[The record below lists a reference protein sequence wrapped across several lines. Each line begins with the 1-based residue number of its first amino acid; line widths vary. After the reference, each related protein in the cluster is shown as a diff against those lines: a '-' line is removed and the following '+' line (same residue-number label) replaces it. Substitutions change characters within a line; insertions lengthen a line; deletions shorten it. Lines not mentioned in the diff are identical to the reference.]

1 MTFVSVNK
9 ATGSVHDLSE
19 VGIGSDRLPF
29 LQSEQAD
36 ADGGDYESFQG
47 SHTLPRA
54 LSAKKKSKKS
64 HAGGGGGGNPPDHVI
79 ITSRP
84 ADGGNSVRIQIGG
97 AQQQQQQQQNLSMNA
112 GKSKAAPP
120 LNDPSPKRKYSLK
133 EVEVEGLLSSSEEGE
148 DVMTVPRRRHGECDD
163 EDDQDEDMFDLNSL
177 IEGAVDDEEEEEG
190 PRGALESSQMYFR
203 PVRDAGSAGS
213 LTPKSKAASGRL
225 QRVEDDQVS
234 SEDDDL
240 LSMAPNQGSMTT
252 AMLQGATG
260 ANPNPTAAPL
270 PIPSD
275 TDGDFLD
282 RRSTAS
288 SSTVTSAKS
297 VVLAKPRVSKPVA
310 TSTPN
315 AHAQSSKQ
323 RLLPEKPRLQLSSPL
338 LAPKLKELQQQLE
351 VQPGDRRSG
360 GNVAA
365 AADSDLDSISTTSA
379 SYVVNH
385 SDLDSF
391 VIEDQQQQQQNLE
404 QRQHEMQHQQQVSLR
419 KRGLQFLCSA
429 VASVANLCSAVVG

>member
-1 MTFVSVNK
+1 MIFSLHRNIQYHGGPVTFVSVNK

-19 VGIGSDRLPF
+19 VGIGGDRVPF
-29 LQSEQAD
+29 VQSED
-36 ADGGDYESFQG
+36 FSQG

-54 LSAKKKSKKS
+54 LSAKKSKTPS
-64 HAGGGGGGNPPDHVI
+64 GNPPDHVI

-97 AQQQQQQQQNLSMNA
+97 AQHQNEMRGA
-112 GKSKAAPP
+112 KSKAAPP

-133 EVEVEGLLSSSEEGE
+133 EVEVEGLLSSSEGE
-148 DVMTVPRRRHGECDD
+148 DVMTVPRNRGDS
-163 EDDQDEDMFDLNSL
+163 DQDEDMFDLNSL
-177 IEGAVDDEEEEEG
+177 IEGAVDDDEEDEG
-190 PRGALESSQMYFR
+190 PRGPTPSQMYFR
-203 PVRDAGSAGS
+203 PVRDASSGGS
-213 LTPKSKAASGRL
+213 LTPKSKAASSGSAGRL

-252 AMLQGATG
+252 TLA
-260 ANPNPTAAPL
+260 ANLNPA

-282 RRSTAS
+282 RKSTAS
-288 SSTVTSAKS
+288 SVSTVTSSAKS
-297 VVLAKPRVSKPVA
+297 VVLAKPRVSVAKPMA

-315 AHAQSSKQ
+315 NAANSK
-323 RLLPEKPRLQLSSPL
+323 RLLPEKPKLQLSSPL

-351 VQPGDRRSG
+351 VPKSG
-360 GNVAA
+360 NPAP
-365 AADSDLDSISTTSA
+365 DSDLDSISTTSA

-391 VIEDQQQQQQNLE
+391 VIEEQQQQNKE
-404 QRQHEMQHQQQVSLR
+404 QHEMQHQQVR
-419 KRGLQFLCSA
+419 RRQFA
-429 VASVANLCSAVVG
+429 